1 MNLYEAFPKRENEES
16 DEKKAIEKFKN
27 EKKKKKTTTYCKK
40 ITCGVKFVWDI
51 YNCRKKLC
59 LFHFLRVV
67 CAVGLSFF

>member
-27 EKKKKKTTTYCKK
+27 EKKKKTTTYCKK